1 MKNSQFKYVL
11 LMAILLFGPSIFAST
26 MGGLSFFAGP
36 MEAITA
42 SFTGPI
48 TRTICIVGFVGAF
61 GMLMFGADL
70 TGFAKTLTWLVLIC
84 TAVINVIPLFDF
96 IAGGTGAT
104 F

>member
-1 MKNSQFKYVL
+1 MNKSHLKYVL
-11 LMAILLFGPSIFAST
+11 FLFLIIFGPSLFAST
-26 MGGLSFFAGP
+26 MGGLSFFSGP
-36 MEAITA
+36 LEAITA

-70 TGFAKTLTWLVLIC
+70 SGFAKTLTWLVLIC
-84 TAVINVIPLFDF
+84 TAIINVIPLFDF

>member
-1 MKNSQFKYVL
+1 MVL
-11 LMAILLFGPSIFAST
+11 LLFAPSLYAST
-26 MGGLSFFAGP
+26 MGGLSFFSGP

-48 TRTICIVGFVGAF
+48 TRTVSIVAFVGTF

-84 TAVINVIPLFDF
+84 TALINVIPLFDF